1 MPKFFI
7 MIKHIPSL
15 NKSLTFFAIFL
26 FVASCSL
33 PRVVEKSEKSRPGW
47 VYGVSP
53 GYIIVEGVG

>member
-1 MPKFFI
+1 